1 MQFHLNG
8 FKPGNYQIP
17 DSARKPYPNPPIKN
31 LPSEVDVLVVGTGPA
46 GLTLARQLAEFS
58 DIQTCIVDMAQG
70 PLLFGRADG
79 ISCRTI
85 EIMEAFNS
93 SEMVVKETYQLKQN
107 TFWEPD
113 VDNPVNITR
122 TEKIADARAGLRR
135 RRLPLHAL
143 RRARGR
149 ARPRARGARRGRIVG
164 GQADD
169 HDPRRVSVWVHGTCE
184 PPAVAGARWRVCS

>member
-31 LPSEVDVLVVGTGPA
+31 LPPEADVLVVGTGPA

-58 DIQTCIVDMAQG
+58 DIQTCIVDMAHG

-113 VDNPVNITR
+113 VDNPANIKR
-122 TEKIADARAGLRR
+122 TEKIADARAGLSEFTHGIVNQAAYTNF
-135 RRLPLHAL
+135 LLMEWQIQF
-143 RRARGR
+143 
-149 ARPRARGARRGRIVG
+149 RI
-164 GQADD
+164 
-169 HDPRRVSVWVHGTCE
+169 
-184 PPAVAGARWRVCS
+184 CSLTIHVN